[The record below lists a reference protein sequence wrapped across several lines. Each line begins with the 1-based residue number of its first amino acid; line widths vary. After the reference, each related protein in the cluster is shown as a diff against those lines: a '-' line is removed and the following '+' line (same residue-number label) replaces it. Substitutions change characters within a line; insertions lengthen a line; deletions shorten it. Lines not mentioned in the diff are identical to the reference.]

1 MKVAC
6 GYTIPITK
14 YGLPPSLEN
23 HLKAMEE
30 VKRSGFSALEMELVA
45 GEKDYITNWGKV
57 IQKSKDLSLDV
68 PSIMAVTYDMFSL
81 DSQKQKQSISHFAE
95 ICALTRDIGAK
106 MVTNCF
112 YLPPELVPEEKTELY
127 HGGPPVT
134 ISTPENFSWS
144 TLRAIVLNQMIEMAN
159 LAKQNGLDFALE
171 LRAGDFLSS
180 VDGIIHLM
188 NETGADNIGVVY
200 DCAHI
205 HAVKEYLELAILKF
219 GKYIKLVHLSDNDG
233 TQAYHY
239 VPGQGNI
246 DFPGILKRLYEVGY
260 DDYLV
265 VDISGVDDILVE
277 AEKMKNN
284 LEKLI
289 NSH

>member
-1 MKVAC
+1 MKVCC

-14 YGLPPSLEN
+14 YGLPPTIEN

-30 VKRSGFSALEMELVA
+30 VRESGFSSLEMELVA
-45 GEKDYITNWGKV
+45 GEKDYVTNWGKV
-57 IQKSKDLSLDV
+57 IQKSKDLDLNV

-81 DSQKQKQSISHFAE
+81 DTQKQKQSISHFAE
-95 ICALTRDIGAK
+95 ICALTREIGAK

-112 YLPPELVPEEKTELY
+112 YLPPELVPETKTELY
-127 HGGPPVT
+127 HGGPPVN
-134 ISTPENFSWS
+134 ISTPDNFSWE
-144 TLRAIVLNQMIEMAN
+144 TLRAIVLTQMIEMAAA
-159 LAKQNGLDFALE
+159 AKKNELEFALE

-180 VDGIIHLM
+180 VDGIIQLM
-188 NETGADNIGVVY
+188 EETGADNIGVVY

-219 GKYIKLVHLSDNDG
+219 GDYIKLVHLSDNDG

-246 DFPGILKRLYEVGY
+246 DFPEIIKRLKEIGY

-265 VDISGVDDILVE
+265 VDISGVDNILAE
-277 AEKMKNN
+277 AVKMKTM
-284 LEKLI
+284 LEGLI
-289 NSH
+289 D

>member
-14 YGLPPSLEN
+14 YGLPPTIDN

-30 VKRSGFSALEMELVA
+30 VRESSFSALEMELVA
-45 GEKDYITNWGKV
+45 GEKDYVTNWERV
-57 IQKSKDLSLDV
+57 IQKSRDLNLNV

-81 DSQKQKQSISHFAE
+81 DSQKQKQSISYFAE

-112 YLPPELVPEEKTELY
+112 YLPPELVPETKTELY

-134 ISTPENFSWS
+134 ISTPNNFSWS
-144 TLRAIVLNQMIEMAN
+144 TLRAIVLNQMIEMADA
-159 LAKQNGLDFALE
+159 AKRNGLDFALE

-180 VDGIIHLM
+180 VDGIIQLM
-188 NETGADNIGVVY
+188 EETGADNIGVVY

-219 GKYIKLVHLSDNDG
+219 GNYIKLVHLSDNDG

-246 DFPGILKRLYEVGY
+246 DFPGIIKRLNEIGY

-265 VDISGVDDILVE
+265 VDISGVDNILAE
-277 AEKMKNN
+277 AEKMKNM
-284 LEKLI
+284 LEGLI
-289 NSH
+289 DSI

>member
-1 MKVAC
+1 MKVCC

-14 YGLPPSLEN
+14 YGLPPTIDN

-30 VKRSGFSALEMELVA
+30 VRESGFSALEMELVA
-45 GEKDYITNWGKV
+45 GEKDYVTNWGRV
-57 IQKSKDLSLDV
+57 IQKSKDLGLNV

-81 DSQKQKQSISHFAE
+81 DSQKQKQSITHFAE
-95 ICALTRDIGAK
+95 ICALTREIGAK

-112 YLPPELVPEEKTELY
+112 YLPPELVPAKRTALY
-127 HGGPPVT
+127 HGGPPT
-134 ISTPENFSWS
+134 NISTPENFSWS
-144 TLRAIVLNQMIEMAN
+144 TLRAIVLNQMIEMAAAAREN
-159 LAKQNGLDFALE
+159 KLDFALE

-180 VDGIIHLM
+180 VDGIIQLM
-188 NETGADNIGVVY
+188 EETGAGNIGVVY

-219 GKYIKLVHLSDNDG
+219 GDYIKLVHLSDNDG
-233 TQAYHY
+233 TQAYHF

-246 DFPGILKRLYEVGY
+246 DFPGIIKRLKEIGY

-265 VDISGVDDILVE
+265 VDISGVDNILVE
-277 AEKMKNN
+277 AAKMRKM
-284 LEKLI
+284 LEGLI
-289 NSH
+289 DSI